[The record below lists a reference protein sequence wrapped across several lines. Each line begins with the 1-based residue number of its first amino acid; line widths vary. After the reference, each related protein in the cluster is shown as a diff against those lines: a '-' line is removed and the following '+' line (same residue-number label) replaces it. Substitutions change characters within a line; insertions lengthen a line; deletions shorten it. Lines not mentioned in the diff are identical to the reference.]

1 MERRKKII
9 AFFKELDFQPD
20 ISLFD
25 DRLIAQKVVC
35 LLELKGL
42 KLGYPYSLY
51 VRGPYSPDLTKD
63 LYEFT
68 DEFQEFKTET
78 RLNTHELETAGN
90 LNGIFGLKP
99 VLLEV
104 GATYGYYTKR
114 ENCDPLEAMKKVKQ
128 LKPFYSQ
135 AQIAV
140 GVSKAKEFLFEP
152 TVKDLEELRKETEP
166 WQRASLRSM
175 RH

>member
-25 DRLIAQKVVC
+25 DRLIAQKIVC

-68 DEFQEFKTET
+68 DEFWEFKTET

-114 ENCDPLEAMKKVKQ
+114 ENCDPLEALKRVKQ

-166 WQRASLRSM
+166 WQRAALRSM

>member
-9 AFFKELDFQPD
+9 ALFKEMDFQLN
-20 ISLFD
+20 ISQFD
-25 DRLIAQKVVC
+25 DRLIAQKIVC

-42 KLGYPYSLY
+42 KLGYPHGIY
-51 VRGPYSPDLTKD
+51 VRGPYSPDLTTD
-63 LYEFT
+63 LYAFA
-68 DEFQEFKTET
+68 DEFEEFKTET
-78 RLNTHELETAGN
+78 RLNTNEKDAADN

-104 GATYGYYTKR
+104 GATYGYYTRR
-114 ENCDPLEAMKKVKQ
+114 ENCDPFEALKRVKQ

-135 AQIAV
+135 ARIAV
-140 GVSKAKEFLFEP
+140 GVSKAKEYLFEP
-152 TVKDLEELRKETEP
+152 TAKDLEELRKEIEP
-166 WQRASLRSM
+166 WQRAALRSM